1 MKTVTTF
8 FSPQKIFKWSLL
20 TALTFFLSGAF
31 ADSGGIGVIATNI
44 TGSFKALGQLVLAI
58 AFLAGI
64 GFVMAAIFKFKQHK
78 DNPTQIPLGTPV
90 AMLVIGIVLMFLPNL
105 IAPAGTT
112 IFGSSATTG
121 GFKGNISSGLIPGAS

>member
-8 FSPQKIFKWSLL
+8 FTPQKLCKWLL
-20 TALTFFLSGAF
+20 LFTFAFFASGAL
-31 ADSGGIGVIATNI
+31 ADSGGIGAIATNI

-112 IFGSSATTG
+112 IFGGSATTG